1 MSSRETLN
9 EGQLISLPNRVSS
22 QTKKEN
28 PTTPSRNNVNV
39 TELASTAIEKA
50 TDQKVTTKSN
60 PKLENEPSDIKFLE
74 EKLHLQYQDYITFPL
89 DL

>member
-1 MSSRETLN
+1 MNETPH
-9 EGQLISLPNRVSS
+9 EQRTRDRQLVKMFR

-50 TDQKVTTKSN
+50 TDQKKVTTKIKT
-60 PKLENEPSDIKFLE
+60 PDIKN
-74 EKLHLQYQDYITFPL
+74 KLIPL
-89 DL
+89 SEAERSSLK